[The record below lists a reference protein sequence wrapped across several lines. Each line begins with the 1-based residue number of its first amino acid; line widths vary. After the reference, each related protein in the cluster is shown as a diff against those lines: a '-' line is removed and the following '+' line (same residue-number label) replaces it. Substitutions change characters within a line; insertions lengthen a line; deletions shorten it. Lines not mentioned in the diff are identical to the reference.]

1 MLDNIRIRA
10 KILLVLVFMAA
21 VAGSIT
27 VTGTLGLGNIASA
40 TDGISI
46 TSDEILYG
54 SRFRRIAIEMQ
65 QEGYKLA
72 LKPESLP
79 DVQQN
84 LTKIRQDF
92 MEQYQAAKATGDQEQ
107 QKKLAEIM
115 RTFSLYEEFQ
125 RKMLALAVTAGVSR
139 ETLLAAINAGESA
152 RNSWVSDV
160 RDYVDYTNAKGKK
173 LAAYADKTADTALL
187 VMILVAVGGIA
198 IGIAGGVWVAQT
210 GIIAPMAAIVGCLRR
225 LADGDSQ
232 VTLFGTNRKDEIGAI
247 AGTAVVF
254 KQNALAREELEER
267 QRQEQAAKEER
278 ALAIE
283 EMVSR
288 FDSEISQTLGILTGS
303 ATELEATAQSLSS
316 ASEQVSQQ
324 SGIVASATGQA
335 AANVQ
340 TVAAATEEMT
350 GSIQEVARQM
360 TGARDIARA
369 ASQEAEQAQE
379 RIQGLNEAGQRINDV
394 IALIESIAGQTNL
407 LALNATIEAARA
419 GEAGKGFAVVAS
431 EVKTLANQTARATDD
446 IRTQITLMRD
456 SINGSV
462 EAISRIAQVIFRLNE
477 VSATVAGTV
486 EEQTAATGEISRNAT
501 EAATGT
507 QEVSRTISG
516 VREAAESSAAGSVQ
530 VLGASR
536 ELARQTSSLRQAV
549 ETFIQGVKAA

>member
-1 MLDNIRIRA
+1 MLDNIRIRS

-21 VAGSIT
+21 VAGVIT
-27 VTGTLGLGNIASA
+27 VTGTLGLRNVAAA
-40 TDGISI
+40 TEGIST

-54 SRFRRIAIEMQ
+54 ARFRRIAVEMQ
-65 QEGYKLA
+65 QQEYRLA
-72 LKPESLP
+72 LKPDGLSEIR
-79 DVQQN
+79 QN
-84 LTKIRQDF
+84 LAKIRQDF
-92 MEQYQAAKATGDQEQ
+92 MEQHQAAKATGDAEQ
-107 QKKLAEIM
+107 QKKLAEIL
-115 RTFSLYEEFQ
+115 RTFGDYEKIQ
-125 RKMLALAVTAGVSR
+125 RKTLELAATPGTRQDA
-139 ETLLAAINAGESA
+139 LLAAIDAEA
-152 RNSWVSDV
+152 AAQAEWTSDV
-160 RDYVDYTNAKGKK
+160 MDYVNYTNAKGKK
-173 LAAYADKTADTALL
+173 LAAYADDTADTALL
-187 VMILVAVGGIA
+187 VMILVAVGGIVL
-198 IGIAGGVWVAQT
+198 GIAGGIWVAQT
-210 GIIAPMAAIVGCLRR
+210 GIIKPMAAIVGCLRR
-225 LADGDSQ
+225 LADGDSK
-232 VTLFGTNRKDEIGAI
+232 VELFGTDRKDEIGAI
-247 AGTAVVF
+247 AGTAIVF
-254 KQNALAREELEER
+254 KQNAQAREKLEAQ

-278 ALAIE
+278 ARAIDA
-283 EMVSR
+283 MISR
-288 FDSEISQTLGILTGS
+288 FDNEISQALGVLSGS

-456 SINGSV
+456 SIDGSV
-462 EAISRIAQVIFRLNE
+462 EAISRIAEVIFRLNE

-536 ELARQTSSLRQAV
+536 ELARQTASLRQAV